1 MSATDTY
8 SCSIGTCPIPL
19 ATVKYIPSLLGNAFY
34 LSIFVLLFLLQI
46 YQTYLFRTWSFS
58 VAMLAGIIFEIVG
71 YIGRVQ
77 LHFNPFSPDAFLTYF
92 INIMIAPVF
101 FTAAIYFIFSRVMV
115 FYGTPHYR
123 FSPKDTFIIFTTS
136 DTISL
141 VLQCA
146 GGISSIV
153 AGRKVDSNH
162 GIHVMLAG
170 LIFQAFSLLMFMG
183 LAAEYGWQIRRE
195 RRWRV
200 NGTQN
205 MGNTKKAARVRLV
218 VIGLMVSTI
227 SILTR
232 SSYRIV
238 ELWRGVGGT
247 LANQQVP
254 FMIFEGGI
262 IVLASI
268 TLTILHPGIAFSPRW
283 EEVGWGWGKAK
294 EEGNGVMPV
303 PPVNARSTGN
313 SKPPHIDIEGFE
325 EVVFDRSI

>member
-1 MSATDTY
+1 
-8 SCSIGTCPIPL
+8 
-19 ATVKYIPSLLGNAFY
+19 
-34 LSIFVLLFLLQI
+34 
-46 YQTYLFRTWSFS
+46 
-58 VAMLAGIIFEIVG
+58 
-71 YIGRVQ
+71 
-77 LHFNPFSPDAFLTYF
+77 
-92 INIMIAPVF
+92 MIAPVF
-101 FTAAIYFIFSRVMV
+101 FTVAIYFVFSRVMV

-136 DTISL
+136 DAISL

-146 GGISSIV
+146 GGVSSVV
-153 AGRKVDSNH
+153 AGRKSSDVYGACRRIRLANQKRAKMASQWDTEH
-162 GIHVMLAG
+162 GKH
-170 LIFQAFSLLMFMG
+170 Q
-183 LAAEYGWQIRRE
+183 
-195 RRWRV
+195 
-200 NGTQN
+200 
-205 MGNTKKAARVRLV
+205 KAARVRLV

-232 SSYRIV
+232 SSFRIV
-238 ELWRGVGGT
+238 ELWRGVVGT

-254 FMIFEGGI
+254 FMLFEGGI

-283 EEVGWGWGKAK
+283 GEVGWGWGKAK

-303 PPVNARSTGN
+303 PPVIARSTEN